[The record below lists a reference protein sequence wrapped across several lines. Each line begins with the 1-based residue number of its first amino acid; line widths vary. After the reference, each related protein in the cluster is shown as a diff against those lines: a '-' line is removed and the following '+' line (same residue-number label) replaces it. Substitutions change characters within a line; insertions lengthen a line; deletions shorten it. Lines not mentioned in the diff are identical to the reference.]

1 VSADPDAGDTPGEDR
16 TTWEGYSDYREI
28 SLRTAESID
37 RALEAYALVDSAHT
51 ENASLGPFEAA
62 EARSDILACAIKLIP
77 ELRNDEDDVDL
88 YADVLERWTDG
99 EGDEEDGYVSRLDD
113 VSLRRECPSWL
124 FQFVLDMRA
133 AGWHLGYLQA
143 GRTETEHAD
152 PVENEA
158 RSMFEGI

>member
-1 VSADPDAGDTPGEDR
+1 VSSDADTPGEDR

-51 ENASLGPFEAA
+51 EGDSLAPRDAA
-62 EARSDILACAIKLIP
+62 EARADILACAIKLIP
-77 ELRNDEDDVDL
+77 ELRNDREDVDL
-88 YADVLERWTDG
+88 YDEILDRWTDG
-99 EGDEEDGYVSRLDD
+99 LDDEVGYVSRLDE
-113 VSLRRECPSWL
+113 VSLRRTCPSWL

-143 GRTETEHAD
+143 GRTETEYAD
-152 PVENEA
+152 PVEEEA
-158 RSMFEGI
+158 SSMFEGI